1 MVTYGKYN
9 GKLLIVLR
17 QDKNGFFV
25 LDVYNQSKQRFRF
38 NTLVDE
44 QIFSKEIISTS
55 LYDEPEKLINTLLD
69 NVVSGTHKKP
79 FWIFSKKIPDNLI
92 ISYVK
97 LVKEKYRSN

>member
-9 GKLLIVLR
+9 GNLLIVLR

-55 LYDEPEKLINTLLD
+55 LNDEPEKLINTLLD
-69 NVVSGTHKKP
+69 NVVSGTHKKH
-79 FWIFSKKIPDNLI
+79 FWVFSKKIPDNLLT
-92 ISYVK
+92 SYVK
-97 LVKEKYRSN
+97 LVKEKYRG